1 MPPTLDQPPAVDEP
15 SIIHDLPL
23 TQPVLDDSNLKA
35 MAAKFKQEWP
45 GAPADGK
52 VGSGTKKDAP
62 ADKAGVAN
70 SPPKDSPSPKP
81 IEPGKDSAAVQ
92 GQPAVQPE
100 GIEDVPEPAPNMPV
114 TRDHFKRLAQS
125 KEAFKKQAETLKAER
140 EALAAKAA
148 ALEADL
154 TKTKAALPP
163 NLEEVQKALADAK
176 RHAEENKALQEK
188 LELVAFERSDKF
200 TNWWKTETDERVRI
214 AQGHVPP
221 EKRQDVAKLLMEPPS
236 TERDA
241 KFDEL
246 KEGLPRTS
254 QSRLDAALNE
264 LDGLRLKR
272 EDALKQGSERF
283 KELQAHEQAE
293 AQKQAQERAQK
304 LIQATEEAIRRAK
317 AGFTAFQPT
326 GDTAK
331 DAEIPQREAFVRAL
345 VAGKLDEETM
355 LNIPGAAVE
364 MLHLRDTVVPSL
376 KAEIAKQAELIKQL
390 QGSSPRA
397 GEGKSSGGKA
407 PDSKDA
413 ESGTSFAARV
423 SSLMR
428 G

>member
-15 SIIHDLPL
+15 SIIHDPPL

-70 SPPKDSPSPKP
+70 SPPKDSASAKPVEPS
-81 IEPGKDSAAVQ
+81 KDSAAVS
-92 GQPAVQPE
+92 GQPAVDS
-100 GIEDVPEPAPNMPV
+100 GAVEDVPEPAPNMPV

-125 KEAFKKQAETLKAER
+125 KEAFKKQAEALKAER

-163 NLEEVQKALADAK
+163 NLEEVQKALADSK
-176 RHAEENKALQEK
+176 RIAEENKRITEELETVSLERSPRFQNWWNTEKEKHLKVARQHVPADKRAEFEKLLLEPASQERNAALDAIIDPLPNTSKRLATAALESIEALKLQREEALQ
-188 LELVAFERSDKF
+188 RGSDR
-200 TNWWKTETDERVRI
+200 WK
-214 AQGHVPP
+214 
-221 EKRQDVAKLLMEPPS
+221 
-236 TERDA
+236 
-241 KFDEL
+241 EL
-246 KEGLPRTS
+246 K
-254 QSRLDAALNE
+254 
-264 LDGLRLKR
+264 
-272 EDALKQGSERF
+272 
-283 KELQAHEQAE
+283 AHEQAE
-293 AQKQAQERAQK
+293 AQKEAQERAQK
-304 LIQATEEAIRRAK
+304 VFQATEEALRRAK

-364 MLHLRDTVVPSL
+364 MLHLRDNVVPSL